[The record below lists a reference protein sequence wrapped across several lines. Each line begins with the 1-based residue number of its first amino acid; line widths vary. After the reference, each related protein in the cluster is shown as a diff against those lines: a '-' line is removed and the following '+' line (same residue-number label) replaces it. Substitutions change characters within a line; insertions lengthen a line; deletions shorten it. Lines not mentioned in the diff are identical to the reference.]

1 MDQHCTGST
10 PHPTARQINMPALS
24 AVEMPALS
32 KVEMP
37 ALNRVEMQN
46 LLAELTSGDD
56 TRAENSISALTQLGR
71 AVIPAL
77 LDLTHA
83 KEADTRWWAVRAL
96 AASPHTLTVDL
107 LPLLSDSAPEV
118 RAATALAL
126 CTHPHEDAV
135 EALIHALA
143 DEDSLTAGLA
153 SNALV
158 KIGSPSV
165 PRLLDVM
172 KDAPTGI
179 RILTLRTLSEIRDHR
194 AIPALMSCLGE
205 ESAVLQ
211 YWAQVGLER
220 LGLDMVYIKP

>member
-1 MDQHCTGST
+1 MDHHRTGST
-10 PHPTARQINMPALS
+10 SHPPTRQIN
-24 AVEMPALS
+24 
-32 KVEMP
+32 
-37 ALNRVEMQN
+37 NMQA

-56 TRAENSISALTQLGR
+56 TRAENSIPALTQLGM

-83 KEADTRWWAVRAL
+83 KESDTRWWAVRAL

-107 LPLLSDSAPEV
+107 LPLLNDSAPEV

-126 CTHPHEDAV
+126 CNHPHEDAI
-135 EALIHALA
+135 EALIRTLA
-143 DEDSLTAGLA
+143 DEDTLTAGLA
-153 SNALV
+153 GNALV

-165 PRLLDVM
+165 PSLLDGM
-172 KDAPTGI
+172 KDAPIGI
-179 RILTLRTLSEIRDHR
+179 RILTLRILSEIRDHR
-194 AIPALMSCLGE
+194 AIPVMMKCLGE